1 MKHFIAFILIL
12 FLQFEVHAQ
21 GALKDV
27 PVNLT
32 EKEKPVFP
40 GGERELRKYLALNL
54 RYPNAA
60 LENKVEGYVI
70 LCFKINV
77 EGKVEDIK
85 VLKGLGSGCDEEAIR
100 VARKMPHWEPAHKDG
115 KAIEVVYYL
124 PIDFELP
131 SGSD

>member
-12 FLQFEVHAQ
+12 FLQFEVYAQ
-21 GALKDV
+21 DTAKDA
-27 PVNLT
+27 PVNLA

-60 LENKVEGYVI
+60 MENKVEGYVI
-70 LCFKINV
+70 LSFKIDV
-77 EGKVEDIK
+77 EGKVKEIK
-85 VLKGLGSGCDEEAIR
+85 VLKGIGSGCDEEAIR
-100 VARKMPHWEPAHKDG
+100 VVRKMPHWEPAHKDG
-115 KAIEVVYYL
+115 KAIEVAYYL